1 MLFGLV
7 IGTYLT
13 KIKSNFF
20 LQFSDRKKRFKK
32 KKRQMFKNQL
42 DFCQQFLIY
51 RNITTPSEQYRKPK
65 KVYIRYTL

>member
-1 MLFGLV
+1 MLFGFV

-13 KIKSNFF
+13 KITSNFF

-42 DFCQQFLIY
+42 DFCQQVLIY